1 MRHLLCTL
9 FIFFTSLGFSQSSDS
24 LPQSNKDVSVGLV
37 LSGGGAKGLAHI
49 GVLKAIEQ
57 AGVRIDYIAGTS
69 TGAIVGA
76 LYAAGYTAAQLDVM
90 FKAVDFSTLI
100 QDDVPRR
107 AKTFNEKDE
116 SVKYALTLPFDGF
129 EISFPTGLS
138 NGQTYTICF
147 QN

>member
-1 MRHLLCTL
+1 MRHLLCTF
-9 FIFFTSLGFSQSSDS
+9 FIFFTTLGFSQSSDS

-107 AKTFNEKDE
+107 AKTFNEKDK
-116 SVKYALTLPFDGF
+116 KYKIRVNTPL
-129 EISFPTGLS
+129 
-138 NGQTYTICF
+138 
-147 QN
+147 

>member
-107 AKTFNEKDE
+107 AKTFNEKDKGTD
-116 SVKYALTLPFDGF
+116 STQS
-129 EISFPTGLS
+129 SFTEVDLEDLS
-138 NGQTYTICF
+138 
-147 QN
+147 